1 MGVPARVSCTGGG
14 GTGGQKIP
22 ACLSSPQVLS
32 HGPGQGG
39 AGRLAGR
46 LLEVP
51 TLYLQLLLLGESLLT
66 RTQHCPLSSCHG
78 FRLGHGV
85 SDLLCLFKSRCVLRL
100 VKVRGVFPRGWQR
113 GHLTPAMS
121 WSGERASPTMLEL
134 GSCPTS
140 TLPDRGSKVPEM
152 GRVPKGSF
160 KRDTP
165 PHWVSC
171 PPKVAPQ
178 RSLGTEHPNLPS
190 PQKSLTLG
198 CVDFLSGEHTQH
210 CSGLCIRGSHLDNL
224 G

>member
-1 MGVPARVSCTGGG
+1 MREKAPARSHRPEYVFMGVPARVSCTGGG

-51 TLYLQLLLLGESLLT
+51 TLHLQLLLLGESLLT
-66 RTQHCPLSSCHG
+66 HTQLCPLSSCHG
-78 FRLGHGV
+78 FRLGHGI
-85 SDLLCLFKSRCVLRL
+85 SDPLCLFKSRCVLRL

-165 PHWVSC
+165 PTGCHAHLRWLPKGHWEQSILNYH
-171 PPKVAPQ
+171 PPKRA
-178 RSLGTEHPNLPS
+178 
-190 PQKSLTLG
+190 
-198 CVDFLSGEHTQH
+198 
-210 CSGLCIRGSHLDNL
+210 
-224 G
+224 